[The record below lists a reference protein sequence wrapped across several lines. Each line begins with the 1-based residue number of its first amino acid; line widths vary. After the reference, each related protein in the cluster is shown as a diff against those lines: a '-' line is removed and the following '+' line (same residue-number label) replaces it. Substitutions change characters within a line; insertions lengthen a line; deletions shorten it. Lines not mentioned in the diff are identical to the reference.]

1 MNEIHYYSNYANS
14 HDIDCFF
21 RIGKIAYHFASNG
34 HLLPSF
40 ITRRVNIAIQNI
52 VYEKLQTI
60 NEAIDVEIHGD
71 SIRRLISKN
80 IEDVSN
86 ELFDERSSID
96 EILVDYAYSF
106 KEMADLGFVSM
117 DMGEEGIFYVIASP
131 KNKTV
136 PEKILQMLP
145 EVSAESVRIEFE

>member
-60 NEAIDVEIHGD
+60 NETIDVEIHENN
-71 SIRRLISKN
+71 IRRLIFKN
-80 IEDVSN
+80 IEDVGN
-86 ELFDERSSID
+86 EPFDERLSIN
-96 EILVDYAYSF
+96 EIIDDYAYSF
-106 KEMADLGFVSM
+106 KEVAELGFVSM
-117 DMGEEGIFYVIASP
+117 DLGEEGIFYVIASP

-145 EVSAESVRIEFE
+145 MLSAESVRIEFE